1 MKFTLSADAISGGL
15 AAVGRAVSVRTSLP
29 ILSNVLIEAKDGK
42 VDLTA
47 TSLDLT
53 IHHSVAASVESPG
66 RIALPAKLLGEF
78 VHSLSGG
85 EIVCDEDVK
94 TRAMHIQS
102 GRFDARIKGM
112 DADEFPPM
120 PNVADGDTVEIDGD
134 AFLQAIDRTVVAA
147 SGDESRP
154 VYTGVL
160 ASFAEASLTLVATD
174 GHRLAVS
181 VVGLGEQESDER
193 EPFQVI
199 VPAKALSEVSKLL
212 KPLAGTGAHVSVG
225 VNAVRSKVR
234 FGIGAYDVTSS
245 LIEGAYPSYEK
256 VVPATSGT
264 IVKANTADL
273 RATAKTVS
281 LFARDAA
288 NVLKLNAADG
298 QLILSANTNE
308 VGDGVAPVEVGI
320 DGEAVIIALNGRYL
334 TDVLTLVTSPEIEFC
349 FNGPLSPGMVRIP
362 DDASYRYVI
371 MPVRIAA

>member
-1 MKFTLSADAISGGL
+1 MKFTLSADTISGGL

-85 EIVCDEDVK
+85 DIVCDEDVK

-120 PNVADGDTVEIDGD
+120 PTVTDGDTLEIDGD
-134 AFLQAIDRTVVAA
+134 ALLQAIDRTVIAA
-147 SGDESRP
+147 SSDESRP
-154 VYTGVL
+154 VYSGVM
-160 ASFAEASLTLVATD
+160 AAFAAETLTLVATD

-181 VVGLGEQESDER
+181 VVALGDQVADDR

-212 KPLAGTGAHVSVG
+212 KPLAGSGGHVSVG
-225 VNAVRSKVR
+225 VNAARSKVR
-234 FGIGAYDVTSS
+234 FGIGAYDITSS

-256 VVPATSGT
+256 VVPASSET
-264 IVKANTADL
+264 IVRASTADL

-281 LFARDAA
+281 IFARDAA
-288 NVLKLNAADG
+288 NVIKLNAADG
-298 QLILSANTNE
+298 EMTVSANTNE
-308 VGDGVAPVEVGI
+308 VGDGVAAVKVSIE
-320 DGEAVIIALNGRYL
+320 GEAAVIALNGHYL
-334 TDVLTLVTSPEIEFC
+334 TDVLGLVTSPEIEFC
-349 FNGPLSPGMVRIP
+349 FNGSVSPGLVRIP
-362 DDASYRYVI
+362 DDDSYRYVI
-371 MPVRIAA
+371 MPVRVAA

>member
-1 MKFTLSADAISGGL
+1 MKFTLSADAIGGGL
-15 AAVGRAVSVRTSLP
+15 SAVGRAVSVRTTLP

-66 RIALPAKLLGEF
+66 RIALPAKLLGDF

-85 EIVCDEDVK
+85 EIVCDEDPK

-112 DADEFPPM
+112 DADEFPPL
-120 PNVADGDTVEIDGD
+120 PGVADGDTVELDGD
-134 AFLQAIDRTVVAA
+134 ALQQAIDRTVIAA
-147 SGDESRP
+147 SGDEMRP
-154 VYTGVL
+154 VYTGVMAAFA
-160 ASFAEASLTLVATD
+160 ASNVTFVATD

-181 VVGLGEQESDER
+181 VVAFSEQGRDDW

-199 VPAKALSEVSKLL
+199 VPAKALSEVSRLL
-212 KPLAGTGAHVSVG
+212 KPLAGSGAHVSVG
-225 VNAVRSKVR
+225 VNAARSKVR
-234 FGIGAYDVTSS
+234 FEIGSYDVTSS
-245 LIEGAYPSYEK
+245 LIEGAYPAYEK
-256 VVPATSGT
+256 VVPATSET
-264 IVKANTADL
+264 VVKANTADL

-281 LFARDAA
+281 IFARDAA

-298 QLILSANTNE
+298 EMTLSANTNE
-308 VGDGVAPVEVGI
+308 VGDGVAAVKASIE
-320 DGEAVIIALNGRYL
+320 GEAAVIAFNGHYL
-334 TDVLTLVTSPEIEFC
+334 TDVLSLVTSSEIELC
-349 FNGPLSPGMVRIP
+349 FNGSVSPGLVRIP
-362 DDASYRYVI
+362 EDDSYKYVI